1 MAADPK
7 PEAQN
12 DIKTETPIKHVI
24 VVIGENRT
32 FDHVFG
38 TYVPNPSQSI
48 LNLLSE
54 GVVQANG
61 SPGPKFAIA
70 QQFTTGPQSS
80 YYIGVTST
88 QKTAYSVLPAPTL
101 GGAPNHPS
109 TTSPPFTGLS
119 QAQLAAIEP
128 SLETDDLFLLTTGAT
143 GAAVTSGAPDT
154 RIANFANLPNGPF
167 QLTGPHL
174 PYDSYTGDTAHRF
187 YQAWQQSDCSMANAS
202 AGNPVGC
209 LDDLFPF
216 VMTTYAGPTADKGGG
231 TSMAFYNMQTDDA
244 PLLKK
249 LADEYTISENYHQ
262 PGMGGTGIQH
272 VFMGTGDDIF
282 WSDGAGNPLV
292 PPASQIANPN
302 PQPTTNNRY
311 TVDGRFSNC
320 SNTLNPGVG
329 PIVSYLGTLPYE
341 VATNCA
347 ASHYYML
354 NNTNPG
360 FLPNGVVDTSGIAG
374 GGSIPPSSVRTIGD
388 ALNDKHV
395 SWAYYGGAYNA
406 AVNLANG
413 STNPADAIGQAYCN
427 ICNFESYATSIMG
440 NPAQRQAHIKDAI
453 DFFAAVQQGT
463 LPAVAFVKPDGL
475 LDGHPASSKLDLY
488 EGMLEKILDT
498 LEQNPKLKAQ
508 SGNGGLHHLRRGRRL
523 LRLRLYP
530 AARFLR
536 RRATHPHDRRVAL
549 LARRQGG
556 AQLQRPR
563 VDPEVHRAQLGP
575 CAADR
580 AQPRQSAEPGHQPRQ
595 SVCTGK
601 QPGDRRSVRHVPLR
615 LRRRPLLNSAALR
628 QAAARDFPGCLFLI
642 ILSLVLSE
650 RRTRTIVRRER
661 KSSQDAAALAVVGA
675 RSCTLA
681 PSPRS
686 TGGVRTT

>member
-1 MAADPK
+1 MVAKLSMVDVSRHRRMLAVSAFALCAMGGVVAADPRLD
-7 PEAQN
+7 AQN

-54 GVVQANG
+54 GIIHANG
-61 SPGPKFAIA
+61 SSGQNFAA
-70 QQFTTGPQSS
+70 ARQFTTGPQTG
-80 YYIGVTST
+80 YYIGVASS
-88 QKTAYSVLPAPTL
+88 QKTAYSVLPKPTL
-101 GGAPNHPS
+101 GGAPNQPS
-109 TTSPPFTGLS
+109 PTSPPFTGLS

-128 SLETDDLFLLTTGAT
+128 SLETDDLVLLTTGAT

-187 YQAWQQSDCSMANAS
+187 YQMWQQSDCSIANAS
-202 AGNPVGC
+202 AGNPTGC
-209 LDDLFPF
+209 LNDLYPF

-231 TSMAFYNMQTDDA
+231 SSMAFYNMQADDA

-249 LADEYTISENYHQ
+249 LADEYTISDNYHQ
-262 PGMGGTGIQH
+262 PAMGGTGIQH
-272 VFMGTGDDIF
+272 VFLGAGDDLF

-302 PQPTTNNRY
+302 PQPATNNRY
-311 TVDGRFSNC
+311 TIDGRFGDC
-320 SNTLNPGVG
+320 SSTLNPGVS
-329 PIVSYLGTLPYE
+329 PIVSYLGNLPYE
-341 VATNCA
+341 VSANCA
-347 ASHYYML
+347 TGHYYML

-360 FLPNGVVDTSGIAG
+360 FLPNGQIDTSGIAT
-374 GGSIPPSSVRTIGD
+374 GGSIPPSGVRTIGD
-388 ALNDKHV
+388 ALNDKKI

-413 STNPADAIGQAYCN
+413 STNPANAIGQAYCN
-427 ICNFESYATSIMG
+427 ICNFEAYATSIMG

-453 DFFAAVQQGT
+453 DFFAAVQRGT

-498 LEQNPKLKAQ
+498 LEQNPKLKAETAVFITFDEGGGYYD
-508 SGNGGLHHLRRGRRL
+508 SGYIQPLDFFGDGPRIPMIVVSPFSRGGK
-523 LRLRLYP
+523 
-530 AARFLR
+530 
-536 RRATHPHDRRVAL
+536 V
-549 LARRQGG
+549 
-556 AQLQRPR
+556 
-563 VDPEVHRAQLGP
+563 VHSYSDHASILKFIERNWGL
-575 CAADR
+575 
-580 AQPRQSAEPGHQPRQ
+580 
-595 SVCTGK
+595 
-601 QPGDRRSVRHVPLR
+601 VPL
-615 LRRRPLLNSAALR
+615 
-628 QAAARDFPGCLFLI
+628 
-642 ILSLVLSE
+642 
-650 RRTRTIVRRER
+650 T
-661 KSSQDAAALAVVGA
+661 A
-675 RSCTLA
+675 RSRDNLPNPVTSHDN
-681 PSPRS
+681 PYVPVNSPAIGDLFDMFHFGSDDGRS
-686 TGGVRTT
+686 